1 MQFAHNGCYKG
12 SNPFDLKMVD
22 DKLVRRSLWEGD
34 IQRVRVAPT
43 IKDYGG
49 YLKS

>member
-1 MQFAHNGCYKG
+1 
-12 SNPFDLKMVD
+12 MVD

-43 IKDYGG
+43 MVIK
-49 YLKS
+49 LS

>member
-1 MQFAHNGCYKG
+1 
-12 SNPFDLKMVD
+12 MVD

-43 IKDYGG
+43 IKDNGA